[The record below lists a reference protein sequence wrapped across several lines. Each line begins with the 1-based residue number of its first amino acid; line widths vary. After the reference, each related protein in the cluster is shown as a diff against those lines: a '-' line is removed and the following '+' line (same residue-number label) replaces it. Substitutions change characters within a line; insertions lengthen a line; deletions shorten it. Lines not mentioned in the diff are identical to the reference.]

1 MATQKITDIEI
12 ICSQCNIE
20 LEEAQKLYVKANGN
34 IIDAII
40 MKNHYNVHSITKEE
54 EQTKKE
60 LSSNENN
67 KTEAEKKIEE
77 MRNILNEKDKI
88 FMKKM
93 EQFSTKNTIKSNIE
107 YSSKKLPISTNLD
120 ELKKKYTIN

>member
-1 MATQKITDIEI
+1 MESQKITDIEI

-40 MKNHYNVHSITKEE
+40 MKNHDNIHSRNNEE
-54 EQTKKE
+54 EHVQKE
-60 LSSNENN
+60 LSLNENN

-77 MRNILNEKDKI
+77 MRIILNEKDKI
-88 FMKKM
+88 FMEKM
-93 EQFSTKNTIKSNIE
+93 EQFSTKNTIQSNIE
-107 YSSKKLPISTNLD
+107 YSSKKLPISNNLD
-120 ELKKKYTIN
+120 ELKKNIQ